1 MRLAVNS
8 SHLRQ
13 DAQHRQSEFVQ
24 LADEVGFITFEA
36 VTCGSHAIPN
46 DVNLVVKVSLAV
58 RLDVRLQLFED
69 LLTVDANFET
79 LGVVDAEEAAVVNI
93 QVRAFGH
100 GFADPGRSNVLAKHL
115 IDELALAD
123 AALAKHCEVEAAH
136 VVLLFFEGLGE
147 CFVKPHIGE
156 FFSSLNRVRVQ
167 LLGNLA
173 RGARCVL
180 LFPDAHT
187 FILPDPTDTS
197 ALLDTYATDTPEAT
211 PRLVHP
217 WEAVL
222 VTLNGTIR
230 SQTLILLV
238 ATLVVYSAQGLLVP
252 VLAPV
257 TRLVGL
263 KEVDLG
269 AVMTLAA
276 AMLVFTAGWWGREV
290 DRIGVHAVLVRGLV
304 LATVGT
310 VGFAL
315 MTELASRQD
324 LPRWLVVSVFALTRG
339 VIYGLGMAAVPVAAL
354 TYFASVTEGTE
365 ARTKAMGAFGAMQG
379 ISLVVGPALGGAFA
393 MITLLMP
400 IYIAPALMV
409 ATLFAV
415 LSLRSPEHQQR
426 EETVQLAWGDKRVL
440 PYLIVGGFLFLGL
453 ALVEIIMGFLVQD
466 RLGLSD
472 EDTAVT
478 VATAGVLI
486 GLGFAATQG
495 LLAPRVPGGPRAL
508 MALGSLCAAAGYG
521 FAMAVSSLPLLL
533 AAMLAVAVGL
543 GLALPGYNAGATLA
557 VDPSEHA
564 GVAGRLAAT
573 VGLTYMVG
581 PVLGAGLY
589 SMNPFA
595 PLIGAGLLSL
605 IAAGLAAGKLQ
616 SSSAAGRNPDG
627 A

>member
-1 MRLAVNS
+1 M
-8 SHLRQ
+8 
-13 DAQHRQSEFVQ
+13 
-24 LADEVGFITFEA
+24 
-36 VTCGSHAIPN
+36 
-46 DVNLVVKVSLAV
+46 
-58 RLDVRLQLFED
+58 
-69 LLTVDANFET
+69 
-79 LGVVDAEEAAVVNI
+79 
-93 QVRAFGH
+93 
-100 GFADPGRSNVLAKHL
+100 
-115 IDELALAD
+115 
-123 AALAKHCEVEAAH
+123 
-136 VVLLFFEGLGE
+136 
-147 CFVKPHIGE
+147 
-156 FFSSLNRVRVQ
+156 
-167 LLGNLA
+167 
-173 RGARCVL
+173 
-180 LFPDAHT
+180 
-187 FILPDPTDTS
+187 TS
-197 ALLDTYATDTPEAT
+197 
-211 PRLVHP
+211 
-217 WEAVL
+217 
-222 VTLNGTIR
+222 NGTIR

-263 KEVDLG
+263 REVDLG

-324 LPRWLVVSVFALTRG
+324 LPRWLVVGVFVLTRG

-605 IAAGLAAGKLQ
+605 IAACLAAGKLQ